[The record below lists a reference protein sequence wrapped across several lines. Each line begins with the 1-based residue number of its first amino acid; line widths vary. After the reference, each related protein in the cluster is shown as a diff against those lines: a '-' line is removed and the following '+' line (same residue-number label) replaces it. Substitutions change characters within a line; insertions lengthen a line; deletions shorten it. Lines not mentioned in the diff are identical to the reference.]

1 MRTMELGPEFFTF
14 VAVGFFAQLVD
25 GALGMAFGVIS
36 TSALVALGVP
46 PAAASAGVHAVETVT
61 TAVSGASHAIARNID
76 WKLFTRIAVPG
87 IIGAVLGAYLLTS
100 IPADKAKP
108 LIQAYLGILGIW
120 IFWRG
125 FRHIHVE
132 REPRIVEPLGLVGGF
147 MDAAGGGGWGP
158 IVTSNLIVQ
167 GKAPRQTVGTVNAAE
182 FLVTTSAAITFIYH
196 LGWEVVTTATLGLLA
211 GGVIAA
217 PFGAILARRLKSD
230 VLMVMVG
237 AVLML
242 TSAFGIWR
250 YFA

>member
-1 MRTMELGPEFFTF
+1 MELGPEFFTF
-14 VAVGFFAQLVD
+14 VAVGFLAQLVD

-61 TAVSGASHAIARNID
+61 TAVSGTSHAIARNID
-76 WKLFTRIAVPG
+76 WKLFFRIAIPG
-87 IIGAVLGAYLLTS
+87 IIGAVAGAYLLTS

-132 REPRIVEPLGLVGGF
+132 REPKVVEPLGLAGGF
-147 MDAAGGGGWGP
+147 LDAAGGGGWGP

-167 GKAPRQTVGTVNAAE
+167 GKAPRQTIGTVNAAE

-211 GGVIAA
+211 GGVVAA
-217 PFGAILARRLKSD
+217 PFGAILAKRLKAD

-237 AVLML
+237 IVLMA

-250 YFA
+250 YLA

>member
-1 MRTMELGPEFFTF
+1 MELGPDFLTF
-14 VAVGFFAQLVD
+14 MAVGFLAQLVD

-61 TAVSGASHAIARNID
+61 TAVSGTSHAIARNVD
-76 WKLFTRIAVPG
+76 WKLFSRIAIPG
-87 IIGAVLGAYLLTS
+87 VIGAVAGAYILTS

-108 LIQAYLGILGIW
+108 LIQAYLGVLGIW

-125 FRHIHVE
+125 IRHIHVE
-132 REPRIVEPLGLVGGF
+132 REPKVVEPLGLAGGF
-147 MDAAGGGGWGP
+147 LDAAGGGGWGP
-158 IVTSNLIVQ
+158 IVTSNLIAQ
-167 GKAPRQTVGTVNAAE
+167 GKSPRHTIGTVNAAE
-182 FLVTTSAAITFIYH
+182 FLVTLSAAVTFIFH

-217 PFGAILARRLKSD
+217 PFGAILAKRIKPDMLMTLVGI
-230 VLMVMVG
+230 VLI
-237 AVLML
+237 AS
-242 TSAFGIWR
+242 SAFGIWR

>member
-1 MRTMELGPEFFTF
+1 MELGPEFFTF